1 MRCSI
6 KRPVRSSMHGAVYLA
21 AVAPIYLVMTY
32 ASTQSALSNPTHHD
46 IIYLYHDLAV
56 YAIPFLLILSMLLA
70 AVTKPNYDILMR
82 RLAIMYVLKA
92 TSQLMTVQPQPGN
105 MDECVDEPIWKLRAC
120 ADMMFSG
127 HTCFV
132 YLISYKIEH
141 RWFLVFAMAFELVLA
156 DWHFMADCF
165 IAVIVGYAIEQKLKD
180 ESYL

>member
-1 MRCSI
+1 MVC
-6 KRPVRSSMHGAVYLA
+6 KTMHGAVYLS
-21 AVAPIYLVMTY
+21 AVAPIYFIMTY
-32 ASTQSALSNPTHHD
+32 ASTQAAISNPTHHD

-56 YAIPFLLILSMLLA
+56 YAIPVLLILSILLG
-70 AVTKPNYDILMR
+70 AVTKPNYDILLK
-82 RLAIMYVLKA
+82 RLALMYMLKA
-92 TSQLMTVQPQPGN
+92 TSQLMTVQPQPGD
-105 MDECVDEPIWKLRAC
+105 MSECVGEPIWKLKAC

-132 YLISYKIEH
+132 YLITYKVKH

-165 IAVIVGYAIEQKLKD
+165 IAVIVGYAVEQKMKD

>member
-1 MRCSI
+1 MI
-6 KRPVRSSMHGAVYLA
+6 VT
-21 AVAPIYLVMTY
+21 PIYIVMTY
-32 ASTQSALSNPTHHD
+32 ITTYRAILNPTHHD
-46 IIYLYHDLAV
+46 IFYLYHELAV
-56 YAIPFLLILSMLLA
+56 YAIPILLILSMLMA
-70 AVTKPNYDILMR
+70 AVTKPNYDLLFKRIALMG
-82 RLAIMYVLKA
+82 ILKA
-92 TSQLMTVQPQPGN
+92 TSQILTIQPQPGGI
-105 MDECVDEPIWKLRAC
+105 DECVGEPIWKLKAC

-132 YLISYKIEH
+132 YLITYKMQH